1 MPKAKTFLTWVASSE
16 FAELYSNAPLGFYS
30 LSNEPV
36 TVQDPL
42 AAEFVS
48 WRENCEETIRNSYQI
63 LSRRAEPGERAVAFL
78 PR

>member
-1 MPKAKTFLTWVASSE
+1 MNAATPNAEAAKTFLTWVASSE
-16 FAELYSNAPLGFYS
+16 FAELCSTAPLGFYS

-48 WRENCEETIRNSYQI
+48 WRENCEETIRNLQQI
-63 LSRRAEPGERAVAFL
+63 PRWRAEP
-78 PR
+78 